1 MTMRDNSN
9 SISQFAF
16 GQTKGG
22 EAAFTYPNVLDAIA
36 WCTEHAIAVLGVELF
51 VGPLDGFFTD
61 ALSSYEFVAGGKSW
75 SEFVE
80 DNNRSAVQ
88 FANEHR
94 GGDNRFYLLTTSSQQ
109 ELPSSTAGRP
119 RA

>member
-1 MTMRDNSN
+1 MRDNSN

-22 EAAFTYPNVLDAIA
+22 EAAFIYPNVLDAIT

-61 ALSSYEFVAGGKSW
+61 ALSSYEFVAVGKSW
-75 SEFVE
+75 SAFVE
-80 DNNRSAVQ
+80 DNNRSAAQ
-88 FANEHR
+88 FVNEHR
-94 GGDNRFYLLTTSSQQ
+94 SGDNHFYVLTTSSQQ
-109 ELPSSTAGRP
+109 ELPSTTAGRP
-119 RA
+119 GS

>member
-1 MTMRDNSN
+1 MKDTSN

-22 EAAFTYPNVLDAIA
+22 EAAFVYPNVLDAIA

-61 ALSSYEFVAGGKSW
+61 ALSSYEFVAAGKTW
-75 SEFVE
+75 SQFVE
-80 DNNRSAVQ
+80 ENNLSAVQ
-88 FANEHR
+88 FVNDHR
-94 GGDNRFYLLTTSSQQ
+94 TGDNQFYLLTTSSQQ
-109 ELPSSTAGRP
+109 ELPNLTAS
-119 RA
+119 

>member
-1 MTMRDNSN
+1 MKMRDNSN

-16 GQTKGG
+16 DHTKDG
-22 EAAFTYPNVLDAIA
+22 EAAFVYPNVLDAVA

-61 ALSSYEFVAGGKSW
+61 ALSSYGFVAAGITW
-75 SEFVE
+75 SQFVE

-88 FANEHR
+88 FVNDHR
-94 GGDNRFYLLTTSSQQ
+94 TGENQFYVLTTSSQE
-109 ELPSSTAGRP
+109 ELPSLTAS
-119 RA
+119 